1 MSTGGWLSVHKVL
14 YENTPRVPF
23 CYLNITSRTQE
34 CETVKPLQGEG
45 DWLYMWILHVP
56 RGIPLRSSVTSL
68 HCVFIRFFLSSIQL
82 FFFFFSISMWGLISG
97 IFRLLFKYISK
108 SGLKEI
114 SSYWTTV
121 LCFVLFSGMGLGSGR
136 IVTPESALVSLISSG
151 YSCIWD
157 LNLQLQDIL

>member
-1 MSTGGWLSVHKVL
+1 
-14 YENTPRVPF
+14 
-23 CYLNITSRTQE
+23 
-34 CETVKPLQGEG
+34 
-45 DWLYMWILHVP
+45 
-56 RGIPLRSSVTSL
+56 
-68 HCVFIRFFLSSIQL
+68 
-82 FFFFFSISMWGLISG
+82 MWGLISG

>member
-1 MSTGGWLSVHKVL
+1 MDPSCPEGNPLEELCNVSPLCVHSLFPKF
-14 YENTPRVPF
+14 NTT
-23 CYLNITSRTQE
+23 L
-34 CETVKPLQGEG
+34 
-45 DWLYMWILHVP
+45 
-56 RGIPLRSSVTSL
+56 
-68 HCVFIRFFLSSIQL
+68 
-82 FFFFFSISMWGLISG
+82 FFFFSISMWGLISG